1 MPPLPVKAL
10 EVGLVQEL
18 ATPTSKLVTINV
30 DLAMFT
36 RP

>member
-1 MPPLPVKAL
+1 MPPLPVKAP

-18 ATPTSKLVTINV
+18 AVPTSKLVTSNV

-36 RP
+36 CP